1 MTSKFTP
8 YYSQIF
14 IRCNLDE
21 VFIISPS
28 LFTNSHHSLMR
39 KKLIAQWSSIG

>member
-14 IRCNLDE
+14 IRYLDE